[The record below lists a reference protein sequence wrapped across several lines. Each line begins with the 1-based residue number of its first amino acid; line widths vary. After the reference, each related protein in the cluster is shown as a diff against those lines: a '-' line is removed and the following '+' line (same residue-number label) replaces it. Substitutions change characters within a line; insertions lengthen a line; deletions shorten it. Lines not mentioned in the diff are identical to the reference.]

1 MKSFFTHKILGLY
14 DNITLPRGTRRKV
27 VKRRVLICEA
37 WVHNRR
43 YSVGSTCVI
52 DTLNGTYA
60 WTHLYSTRWYK

>member
-1 MKSFFTHKILGLY
+1 MKSFFTHKILGTELTVASCSK
-14 DNITLPRGTRRKV
+14 IKRKI

-60 WTHLYSTRWYK
+60 WTHLYSTRWYL